1 MSVTTL
7 IKTELDRDNKTIDKI
22 LFYLEQHKT
31 ILNKTAILFLH
42 KKIQLLHKCV
52 LINEIILQQYEA
64 GDLVECRWCGVS
76 LLVSGFLVSPFLQ
89 TILQSDCF
97 EWKYRNS
104 LKLGNLGM

>member
-64 GDLVECRWCGVS
+64 GDLVECRWCRSSKYFTCRWFFDDYWFVRLS
-76 LLVSGFLVSPFLQ
+76 VLDFLQ
-89 TILQSDCF
+89 FQNGRG
-97 EWKYRNS
+97 Y
-104 LKLGNLGM
+104 

>member
-42 KKIQLLHKCV
+42 KKNPTPTQVCLYKR
-52 LINEIILQQYEA
+52 NY
-64 GDLVECRWCGVS
+64 
-76 LLVSGFLVSPFLQ
+76 FT
-89 TILQSDCF
+89 TI
-97 EWKYRNS
+97 
-104 LKLGNLGM
+104 

>member
-31 ILNKTAILFLH
+31 ILNKHTILFLH

-64 GDLVECRWCGVS
+64 GDLVECRWCRKVNQKGEPAKV
-76 LLVSGFLVSPFLQ
+76 L
-89 TILQSDCF
+89 
-97 EWKYRNS
+97 Y
-104 LKLGNLGM
+104 